1 MVGVGVGRKSFWL
14 TFHAVA
20 CLNGLALDRQ
30 NPFSYLMNN
39 ATIESPTNSRIKEL
53 VKLRESPRRRRERGC
68 FFVEGAND
76 LLALVRAG
84 RQLIEFYFC
93 PSMVEQFGES
103 SALEELREMGI
114 PCCETSE
121 IAHAKASYKSSTHGI
136 IGVLRTWELGFDA
149 FSVRNDAPIV
159 VLDEVEKPGN
169 LGAILR
175 TIEAFGAAGVILSDP
190 AVDFFNPNVVRSS
203 RGLFG
208 GMPVALGA
216 KADVR
221 DWLKKS
227 ARHIVGT
234 SSRAQEI
241 MGNKKFPAGSVFLFG
256 SEKVGLG
263 EFWQDQPDQWVKI
276 GIQGQASSLNLNAS
290 VACFLYEYN
299 RMFL

>member
-1 MVGVGVGRKSFWL
+1 MVGVGVGGKSFWL
-14 TFHAVA
+14 MFHGVVF
-20 CLNGLALDRQ
+20 LNGLALDRQ
-30 NPFSYLMNN
+30 NPFSYLMTN

-76 LLALVRAG
+76 LLALAHAG
-84 RQLIEFYFC
+84 RQIIEFYFC
-93 PSMVEQFGES
+93 PSMVERFGES

-114 PCCETSE
+114 PSCETSE
-121 IAHAKASYKSSTHGI
+121 TVHAKASYKSGGHGI
-136 IGVLRTWELGFDA
+136 IGVLKTWELGLDV
-149 FSVRNDAPIV
+149 FSVGNDGPLV

-175 TIEAFGAAGVILSDP
+175 TVEAFGGAGVILSDP

-208 GMPVALGA
+208 GMPVALGT

-221 DWLKKS
+221 EWLKNS
-227 ARHIVGT
+227 DRHIVGT

-241 MGNKKFPAGSVFLFG
+241 MGNKKFPAGTAFLFG

-263 EFWQDQPDQWVKI
+263 EFWQDPPDQWVKI

-299 RMFL
+299 RMT

>member
-20 CLNGLALDRQ
+20 CFNGLALDRQ
-30 NPFSYLMNN
+30 NPFSYLMTN

-114 PCCETSE
+114 PFCETSE
-121 IAHAKASYKSSTHGI
+121 IAHAKASYKSGTHGI
-136 IGVLRTWELGFDA
+136 IGVLRTWELGFDV
-149 FSVRNDAPIV
+149 FSVPNDAPLVI
-159 VLDEVEKPGN
+159 LDEVEKPGN

-208 GMPVALGA
+208 GIPVALGS
-216 KADVR
+216 KTDVR

-241 MGNKKFPAGSVFLFG
+241 MGNKKFPTNAAFLFG

-299 RMFL
+299 RLT

>member
-20 CLNGLALDRQ
+20 CFNGLALDRQ
-30 NPFSYLMNN
+30 NPFSYLMTN

-84 RQLIEFYFC
+84 RELIEFYFC

-114 PCCETSE
+114 PFCETSE
-121 IAHAKASYKSSTHGI
+121 IAHAKASYKSGTHGI
-136 IGVLRTWELGFDA
+136 IGVLRTWELGFDV
-149 FSVRNDAPIV
+149 FSVPNDAPLVI
-159 VLDEVEKPGN
+159 LDEVEKPGN

-208 GMPVALGA
+208 GIPVALGS
-216 KADVR
+216 KTDVR

-241 MGNKKFPAGSVFLFG
+241 MGNKKFPTNAAFLFG

-299 RMFL
+299 RLT

>member
-1 MVGVGVGRKSFWL
+1 M
-14 TFHAVA
+14 T
-20 CLNGLALDRQ
+20 
-30 NPFSYLMNN
+30 N

-114 PCCETSE
+114 PFCETSE
-121 IAHAKASYKSSTHGI
+121 IAHAKASYKSGTHGI
-136 IGVLRTWELGFDA
+136 IGVLRTWELGFDV
-149 FSVRNDAPIV
+149 FSVRNDAPLVI
-159 VLDEVEKPGN
+159 LDEVEKPGN

-208 GMPVALGA
+208 GIPVALGT
-216 KADVR
+216 KGDVR
-221 DWLKKS
+221 EWLKNS

-241 MGNKKFPAGSVFLFG
+241 MGSKKFPADAAFLFG

-299 RMFL
+299 RLT